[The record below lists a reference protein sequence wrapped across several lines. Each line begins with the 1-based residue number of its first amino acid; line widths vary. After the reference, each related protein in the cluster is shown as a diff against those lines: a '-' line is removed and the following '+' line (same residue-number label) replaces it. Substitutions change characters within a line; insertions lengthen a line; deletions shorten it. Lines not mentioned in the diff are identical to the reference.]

1 MIPEVNHLL
10 FHISKGRFYK
20 LALMGFCSL
29 CDHPDP
35 RRDRGPFS
43 TLQLS
48 KLNALFESAQ
58 CPSWVG
64 STPLVSRLKWRFE
77 LRGNDLADPNND
89 KCLCM
94 CHTMTVFCGQNFPNR
109 LYYTYFGIACRMA
122 LCCVR
127 SGWRCVACVPDG
139 VALRAFQMASTVI
152 SEWKVYRT
160 AIVIFGNLSEINS
173 RWKSL

>member
-10 FHISKGRFYK
+10 FHISKGRFYQ

-58 CPSWVG
+58 CPFWVG

-94 CHTMTVFCGQNFPNR
+94 CHAMTVYLWSAITSNVRESF
-109 LYYTYFGIACRMA
+109 RMA
-122 LCCVR
+122 IINCYPIPLPCRKFLGGKPCH
-127 SGWRCVACVPDG
+127 
-139 VALRAFQMASTVI
+139 LRM
-152 SEWKVYRT
+152 
-160 AIVIFGNLSEINS
+160 
-173 RWKSL
+173 KSLSDSNSNIRESFRIYLQMEIFIAYQ